1 MGSVGPRAWLCLNVP
16 HSNPP
21 QPTHPPSRSRAHCN
35 PLSHNDAFD
44 YPSDPSKMDWRVLY
58 PQVAD
63 PVVRF
68 LDVGCGFGGL
78 TGACLRASWLG

>member
-1 MGSVGPRAWLCLNVP
+1 M
-16 HSNPP
+16 
-21 QPTHPPSRSRAHCN
+21 PTRQAFHAHAYNNHRSRAHCN

-44 YPSDPSKMDWRVLY
+44 YPNHPSKMDWSALY
-58 PQVAD
+58 PNIEN

-78 TGACLRASWLG
+78 TGEMTYY